1 MRKLLIVAAAVAFA
15 LWYFQHKPAAEPV
28 TTSEST
34 VAVSAGPGCLLE
46 AENANRLLAD
56 SARLLMNV
64 PVDANT
70 WSDAE
75 NRTTQAIE
83 RAESACAGGATDTE
97 RAALSDAREALSLIR
112 TSLSEAAGAA
122 KGSGGFQ
129 GALRQEQIDAKLSS
143 AKAKLGLR

>member
-1 MRKLLIVAAAVAFA
+1 MKKLLIVAAAVAFA
-15 LWYFQHKPAAEPV
+15 LWYFRQKPAEPV
-28 TTSEST
+28 TTTESAP
-34 VAVSAGPGCLLE
+34 AVSAGPGCLLE

-56 SARLLMNV
+56 AARLLVNM

-75 NRTTQAIE
+75 NRATQAIA
-83 RAESACAGGATDTE
+83 RAESVCSGGTTDAE
-97 RAALSDAREALSLIR
+97 RAALADAREALTLIR

-122 KGSGGFQ
+122 KGVGGFQ
-129 GALRQEQIDAKLSS
+129 GAMRQEQIDARLSS